1 MNAYQ
6 DGACLALPN
15 GEWTPWAKPLRLELK
30 LLSLKSSKDA
40 SKRMVTFSWAME
52 FNGWRASKT
61 ETWPED
67 LVPRQIDAIVIGYTN
82 PRSFTSL
89 KLKYLKWA

>member
-1 MNAYQ
+1 MIKF
-6 DGACLALPN
+6 
-15 GEWTPWAKPLRLELK
+15 T
-30 LLSLKSSKDA
+30 
-40 SKRMVTFSWAME
+40 WAME

-61 ETWPED
+61 EIWPAD